1 MKSIPLMA
9 VAAAL
14 VAACGGGGD
23 GTPAMPPVATVPN
36 SDVPVSATQDASAAL
51 SFVASVAASS
61 SDTAEP
67 LVVGD
72 AQLAT
77 SETDEPQPL

>member
-1 MKSIPLMA
+1 MKTLPMIA
-9 VAAAL
+9 VACAF
-14 VAACGGGGD
+14 VAACGGGG
-23 GTPAMPPVATVPN
+23 GGPASPPVANAPGSEVPL
-36 SDVPVSATQDASAAL
+36 SATQDPAAAY
-51 SFVASVAASS
+51 SFVASIAATGSES
-61 SDTAEP
+61 AEP